1 MLCFKNCSICPC
13 SVRHP
18 LGNPQ
23 RRRPSGQN
31 YWRPRQ
37 GLGHLVK
44 RQSYYMHLLLLGADL
59 ITKLDFGQ
67 FRYFWWDVMRPC
79 SLQDGENCL
88 TCTAINNLSVCF
100 FVRYLFV
107 RTEQKEAHNM
117 RFRILWRRASRPAS
131 HLSPSTQL
139 AQAHQWARSRVTKVC
154 HCGYSG
160 NAAEDNLKIICFVL

>member
-88 TCTAINNLSVCF
+88 TCTAINNLSDSLETRLTSRISPVSFHATCPSPPMGPVTRYKDKCADSIIA
-100 FVRYLFV
+100 VRG
-107 RTEQKEAHNM
+107 E
-117 RFRILWRRASRPAS
+117 S
-131 HLSPSTQL
+131 
-139 AQAHQWARSRVTKVC
+139 C
-154 HCGYSG
+154 HCADCMRPRLDRS
-160 NAAEDNLKIICFVL
+160 